1 MEWCA
6 DHGVPH
12 SAFLA
17 WDEDDRSKLLAYILE
32 SRGRCSSCG
41 TSQWEWDEDAD
52 AYTAMRHIC
61 KGCMILYAAE
71 EDNDR
76 SLGSRMVLVPKRRAQ
91 EIEAKPKRI
100 RRRT

>member
-12 SAFLA
+12 SEFLA
-17 WDEDDRSKLLAYILE
+17 WDEVDRAKLLAFILE

-41 TSQWEWDEDAD
+41 TSGWEWDEDPN
-52 AYTAMRHIC
+52 AYEPMRHMC
-61 KGCMILYAAE
+61 RGCMILYAAE

-76 SLGSRMVLVPKRRAQ
+76 SLGSRMVLVPRKRAKEIAAQ
-91 EIEAKPKRI
+91 PKRI